1 MNTANLQL
9 EGLYL
14 ALVALMGVLKDK
26 GLVTEAEIERAL
38 DEAEAAVD
46 ADPIARDRPPSNVH
60 AVRFPIRLLRRA
72 NADPQTFSTLARG
85 IGTDIS

>member
-9 EGLYL
+9 EGLYM

-26 GLVTEAEIERAL
+26 GLVSEAEVERAL
-38 DEAEAAVD
+38 AEAEAAVI
-46 ADPIARDRPPSNVH
+46 ADPVARDRPPANLH

-72 NADPQTFSTLARG
+72 NADPQTFSALARG
-85 IGTDIS
+85 VGTDIS